1 MALGSK
7 RRATVLGVLGL
18 RLAAQGLPPIP
29 APQPP
34 LPVPPPEF
42 LLPYRPF
49 ELGGQA
55 SGSGLPFSYRG
66 QNVVQ
71 EGERWTLEG
80 GAIQGEGLL
89 LLADRIQYD
98 LRTGELVAEGR
109 IRLEA
114 PDLRLRCEK
123 LQMNWRS
130 RSGQAWMLEM
140 DLPPTWTLKS
150 SRVSFET
157 LRIWTFDAVE
167 VTSCPE
173 EKPGWRA
180 KLSKLRVD
188 LDGYAQLWNL
198 RVLLGHLPTHI
209 YLPYALY
216 PAKLDRA
223 SGLLPPQLGTSSSL
237 GTSLGLGYYQT
248 LGPSAD
254 ATFDP
259 EWFSKEGVLWG
270 GEARWNPT
278 TTHDG
283 SFSGQW
289 IHQRTLDENR
299 YRYGLKE
306 VWQGENGWQLAVDAN
321 DASDNLVDADF
332 GRGLGQLGQT
342 NFNSSLYLG
351 KAYTWGSLAFTS
363 ARERTFFLGQNEG
376 DPFYSPVFP
385 SSLERQ
391 VLPQLEARLFP
402 VALGDAFYLDGG
414 LRLSRFGYRLSGT
427 ATAGGA
433 TYTWNRG
440 DADLRLYGRLGQL
453 GPFRVDGEAMARA
466 TRYSAT
472 LDEPIFSVDQ
482 VPSGSNLDPSANPAY
497 DPFRVDGQATDR
509 FLGSAHIRFSGPQLG
524 RTFDGLSLLG
534 YSGDLKHVVEPF
546 FGFTRTSGFADAA
559 YLPRFDAIDSRPGVN
574 DSASNEE
581 SFEVGLKQYFLGRG
595 GAGDPFTN
603 LARWTLSTRY
613 HFNPIIL
620 PDGRV
625 KQGWASL
632 DSDVSV
638 EPSEVVR
645 VSFRTSSDIGAGGT
659 DQSLS
664 TELKGKD
671 GSRLSLAYFS
681 TGLNQFLVKQKGVQL
696 GGLKHFLDDRLRF
709 EVTASY
715 DFGSATRPKGF
726 TNSEAALT
734 WVQPCVAYILRY
746 THVALQTAGTSL
758 SKEDRVDLTISLRSI
773 GDLFSV
779 RQ

>member
-1 MALGSK
+1 MAVIGM
-7 RRATVLGVLGL
+7 RRAGFLGALAL
-18 RLAAQGLPPIP
+18 RLAAQGLPVIP
-29 APQPP
+29 QEQP
-34 LPVPPPEF
+34 LQVPPPEF

-49 ELGGQA
+49 ELGA
-55 SGSGLPFSYRG
+55 EARGSGLPFSWRG
-66 QNVVQ
+66 QRVEQ
-71 EGERWTLEG
+71 QGDQWTLEG
-80 GAIQGEGLL
+80 GAIQGEGML
-89 LLADRIQYD
+89 LLADRIRYD
-98 LRTGELVAEGR
+98 LRTGEITAEGR

-123 LQMNWRS
+123 LEMNWRS
-130 RSGQAWMLEM
+130 KSGQAWMLEM

-150 SRVSFET
+150 GRVSFET

-180 KLSKLRVD
+180 KLSKLCVD

-198 RVLLGHLPTHI
+198 RVMLGHLPTHI
-209 YLPYALY
+209 YLPYGVY

-237 GTSLGLGYYQT
+237 GTSVGLGYYQT

-254 ATFDP
+254 ATLNP
-259 EWFSKEGVLWG
+259 QWFSKEGVLWG
-270 GEARWNPT
+270 GEARWKPT
-278 TTHDG
+278 LTHDG

-289 IHQRTLDENR
+289 IHQRSLDENR
-299 YRYGLKE
+299 YRYNLKE

-332 GRGLGQLGQT
+332 GSGLGQLGKT
-342 NFNSSLYLG
+342 NFNSNLYFG

-363 ARERTFFLGQNEG
+363 SRARTFFLTQNQG

-391 VLPQLEARLFP
+391 VLPQLDARMFP
-402 VALGDAFYLDGG
+402 IALGASFYLDGG
-414 LRLSRFGYRLSGT
+414 IQLARFGYRLSGSLNT
-427 ATAGGA
+427 PGA

-453 GPFRVDGEAMARA
+453 GPFRVDGEAMARD
-466 TRYSAT
+466 TRYGAT
-472 LDEPIFSVDQ
+472 LDSPIFAVDQ
-482 VPSGSNLDPSANPAY
+482 VPSGQNLDPSANPAY
-497 DPFRVDGQATDR
+497 DPFRVDGDAANR
-509 FLGSAHIRFSGPQLG
+509 LLGSAHIRFSGPQVG
-524 RTFDGLSLLG
+524 RTFEGLSAFG
-534 YSGDLKHVVEPF
+534 YSGDIKHVVEPF
-546 FGFTRTSGFADAA
+546 FGFTRTSDFDQAA
-559 YLPRFDAIDSRPGVN
+559 YLPRFDATDSRPGVN

-581 SFEVGLKQYFLGRG
+581 SFEFGLKQYFFGRG
-595 GAGDPFTN
+595 GAGEGFAN

-625 KQGWASL
+625 KKGWASL

-638 EPSEVVR
+638 EPSDVIR
-645 VSFRTSSDIGAGGT
+645 VNFRTSSDIGAGGT

-664 TELKGKD
+664 TDFKGKD
-671 GSRLSLAYFS
+671 GSRLTLAYFS
-681 TGLNQFLVKQKGVQL
+681 TGLNQFLVKQKGIQL
-696 GGLKHFLDDRLRF
+696 GGLKRFLDDRLRF
-709 EVTASY
+709 EVSANY
-715 DFGSATRPKGF
+715 DFGSSTRPKGF
-726 TNSEAALT
+726 TNSEVALT
-734 WVQPCVAYILRY
+734 WAQPCVAYILRY
-746 THVALQTAGTSL
+746 THVALEATGTTL
-758 SKEDRVDLTISLRSI
+758 TKEDRVDLTISLRSI

-779 RQ
+779 RR

>member
-1 MALGSK
+1 MAWGSR
-7 RRATVLGVLGL
+7 RRAGILPVLAL
-18 RLAAQGLPPIP
+18 RLSAQGLPAIP
-29 APQPP
+29 RDQP
-34 LPVPPPEF
+34 LQAPPPEF

-49 ELGGQA
+49 ELGPA
-55 SGSGLPFSYRG
+55 PSGSALPFAWRG
-66 QNVVQ
+66 QKVVQ
-71 EGERWTLEG
+71 EGDRWTLDG

-89 LLADRIQYD
+89 LLADHIEYD
-98 LRTGELVAEGR
+98 LRTGELVARGR

-130 RSGQAWMLEM
+130 KSGQAWMLEM

-150 SRVSFET
+150 GSVSFET
-157 LRIWTFDAVE
+157 MRIWTFDAVE

-209 YLPYALY
+209 YLPYGVY

-223 SGLLPPQLGTSSSL
+223 SGLLPPQLGTSSTL

-254 ATFDP
+254 ATLDP

-270 GEARWNPT
+270 GEARWHPT
-278 TTHDG
+278 LTHEG
-283 SFSGQW
+283 SFSGQF
-289 IHQRTLDENR
+289 INQRSLDANR

-332 GRGLGQLGQT
+332 GKGLGQLGQT
-342 NFNSSLYLG
+342 NFNSSLYFG
-351 KAYTWGSLAFTS
+351 KAYTWGSLALT
-363 ARERTFFLGQNEG
+363 ADRERTFFLTQNEG
-376 DPFYSPVFP
+376 DPFYNPVFP

-402 VALGDAFYLDGG
+402 VSLGSSFYLDGG
-414 LRLSRFGYRLSGT
+414 LRLSRFGYRLSGSLT
-427 ATAGGA
+427 APGA

-453 GPFRVDGEAMARA
+453 GPFRVDGEAMARD
-466 TRYSAT
+466 THYGST
-472 LDEPIFSVDQ
+472 LDQPIFSVDQ
-482 VPSGSNLDPSANPAY
+482 VASGQNLDPSANPAY
-497 DPFRVDGQATDR
+497 DPFRVDAGSSDR
-509 FLGSAHIRFSGPQLG
+509 LLGSAHIRFSGPQLG
-524 RTFDGLSLLG
+524 RTFEGLSAFG
-534 YSGDLKHVVEPF
+534 YTGDIKHVVEPF
-546 FGFTRTSGFADAA
+546 FGFTRTTDFADAA
-559 YLPRFDAIDSRPGVN
+559 YLPRFDAIDSYPGVN
-574 DSASNEE
+574 ASASNEE
-581 SFEVGLKQYFLGRG
+581 SFEFGLKQYFFGRG
-595 GAGDPFTN
+595 GAGESFND

-625 KQGWASL
+625 KKGWASL

-645 VSFRTSSDIGAGGT
+645 VSFRTSSDIGPGGT

-664 TELKGKD
+664 TDIKAQD
-671 GSRLSLAYFS
+671 GSRLTLAYFS
-681 TGLNQFLVKQKGVQL
+681 TGLNQFLVRQKGIQL
-696 GGLKHFLDDRLRF
+696 GGLKRFLDDRFRF
-709 EVTASY
+709 EVAANY
-715 DFGSATRPKGF
+715 DFGSSTRPKGF

-746 THVALQTAGTSL
+746 THVALQVSGTSL

-773 GDLFSV
+773 GDLYNV

>member
-1 MALGSK
+1 MAVALN
-7 RRATVLGVLGL
+7 RRAGILGILGL
-18 RLAAQGLPPIP
+18 RLAAQGLPAIP
-29 APQPP
+29 REQPLQVP
-34 LPVPPPEF
+34 LPEF
-42 LLPYRPF
+42 LLPYRPYDM
-49 ELGGQA
+49 GPSS
-55 SGSGLPFSYRG
+55 SGSALPFSYRG
-66 QNVVQ
+66 QRVVQ
-71 EGERWTLEG
+71 EGDRWTLEG

-89 LLADRIQYD
+89 LLADRIEYD
-98 LRTGELVAEGR
+98 LRTGQIAAEGR

-114 PDLRLRCEK
+114 PDLRLRCAK
-123 LQMNWRS
+123 LEMNWRS
-130 RSGQAWMLEM
+130 KSGQAWMLEM

-150 SRVSFET
+150 GRVSFET

-216 PAKLDRA
+216 PAQLDRA
-223 SGLLPPQLGTSSSL
+223 SGLLPPQLGSSSAL
-237 GTSLGLGYYQT
+237 GASLGLGYYQT

-254 ATFDP
+254 ATLDP
-259 EWFSKEGVLWG
+259 QWFSKEGTLWG
-270 GEARWNPT
+270 GEGRWKPT
-278 TTHDG
+278 LTHEG

-289 IHQRTLDENR
+289 IHQRSLDLDR
-299 YRYGLKE
+299 YRYNLKE
-306 VWQGENGWQLAVDAN
+306 VWQGENGWQFALDAN

-332 GRGLGQLGQT
+332 GRGLGQLGKT
-342 NFNSSLYLG
+342 NFNSNLYLG
-351 KAYTWGSLAFTS
+351 KSYTWGSVAFN
-363 ARERTFFLGQNEG
+363 AGRERTFFLTQNQG

-391 VLPQLEARLFP
+391 VLPQLDARLFP
-402 VALGDAFYLDGG
+402 VSLGPLYLDGG
-414 LRLSRFGYRLSGT
+414 VQLSRFGYRLSGSLN
-427 ATAGGA
+427 APGA

-440 DADLRLYGRLGQL
+440 DAGLRLYGRLGQL
-453 GPFRVDGEAMARA
+453 GPFRVDGEAMVRD

-472 LDEPIFSVDQ
+472 LDSPIFAVDQ

-497 DPFRVDGQATDR
+497 DPFRVEGGATNR
-509 FLGSAHIRFSGPQLG
+509 LLESAHLRLSGPQLG
-524 RTFDGLSLLG
+524 RTFEGLSAFG
-534 YSGDLKHVVEPF
+534 YTGDIKHVVEPF
-546 FGFTRTSGFADAA
+546 FGFTRTSDFGDAA
-559 YLPRFDAIDSRPGVN
+559 YLPRFDATDSRPGVN

-581 SFEVGLKQYFLGRG
+581 SLEAGLKQYFFGRA
-595 GAGDPFTN
+595 GAGDAFTS

-613 HFNPIIL
+613 HFTPIIL

-625 KQGWASL
+625 KKGWASL

-638 EPSEVVR
+638 EPSDVIR

-664 TELKGKD
+664 TELKAKD

-681 TGLNQFLVKQKGVQL
+681 TGLNQFLVKQKGIQL
-696 GGLKHFLDDRLRF
+696 GGLKRFLDDRLRF
-709 EVTASY
+709 EVSANY
-715 DFGSATRPKGF
+715 DFGNATQPKGF
-726 TNSEAALT
+726 ASSEAALT
-734 WVQPCVAYILRY
+734 WAQPCVAYILRY
-746 THVALQTAGTSL
+746 THVALNAGGTSL

-779 RQ
+779 RR

>member
-1 MALGSK
+1 M
-7 RRATVLGVLGL
+7 LGL
-18 RLAAQGLPPIP
+18 RLAAQGLPAIP

-34 LPVPPPEF
+34 LPTPPPEF

-49 ELGGQA
+49 ELSPLQTGP
-55 SGSGLPFSYRG
+55 SLPFSWRG
-66 QNVVQ
+66 QKVVQ
-71 EGERWTLEG
+71 EGDRWTLEG

-89 LLADRIQYD
+89 LLADRIEYD
-98 LRTGELVAEGR
+98 LRTGELVAAGR

-123 LQMNWRS
+123 LDMNWRS
-130 RSGQAWMLEM
+130 RSGQAWMLEL

-150 SRVSFET
+150 GKVSFET
-157 LRIWTFDAVE
+157 LRVWTFDAVE

-198 RVLLGHLPTHI
+198 RVLLGHIPTHI
-209 YLPYALY
+209 YLPYGIY
-216 PAKLDRA
+216 PAKQDRA
-223 SGLLPPQLGTSSSL
+223 SGLLPPQLGTSSTL
-237 GTSLGLGYYQT
+237 GASVGLGYYQT

-254 ATFDP
+254 ATLQP

-270 GEARWNPT
+270 GEGRWKPDL
-278 TTHDG
+278 THEG

-289 IHQRTLDENR
+289 IRQRSLDTDR

-306 VWQGENGWQLAVDAN
+306 VFQGENGWNLAVDAN

-342 NFNSSLYLG
+342 NFNSNLYLG
-351 KAYTWGSLAFTS
+351 KAYTWGSLAFS
-363 ARERTFFLGQNEG
+363 SSRERTFFLGLNQG
-376 DPFYSPVFP
+376 DPLYSPVSP

-391 VLPQLEARLFP
+391 VLPQLEARMFP
-402 VALGDAFYLDGG
+402 VELGSAFYLDGG
-414 LRLSRFGYRLSGT
+414 LRISRFGYRLSGSQT
-427 ATAGGA
+427 TPDA
-433 TYTWNRG
+433 TYTWGRG
-440 DADLRLYGRLGQL
+440 DGDLRLYGRLGQL

-466 TRYSAT
+466 TRYGAT
-472 LDEPIFSVDQ
+472 LDQPIFALDRPIFDPNQ
-482 VPSGSNLDPSANPAY
+482 APSGPIDPSANPAY
-497 DPFRVDGQATDR
+497 APFRVDGSATDR
-509 FLGSAHIRFSGPQLG
+509 YLGSAHIRFSGPQVG
-524 RTFDGLSLLG
+524 RTFDGVSAFG

-546 FGFTRTSGFADAA
+546 FGFTRTSGFSDAA
-559 YLPRFDAIDSRPGVN
+559 FLPRFDAIDSRPGVN

-581 SFEVGLKQYFLGRG
+581 SFEFGLKQYFFGRP
-595 GAGDPFTN
+595 GAGDAFAS

-625 KQGWASL
+625 KKGWASL

-638 EPSEVVR
+638 EPSDVIR
-645 VSFRTSSDIGAGGT
+645 VNFRTSSDIGAGGT

-664 TELKGKD
+664 TDIKVKD

-696 GGLKHFLDDRLRF
+696 GGFKRFLDDRLRF
-709 EVTASY
+709 EASANY

-726 TNSEAALT
+726 TNSEVALT
-734 WVQPCVAYILRY
+734 WVQPCVAYIFRY
-746 THVALQTAGTSL
+746 THVALATGGTSL

-773 GDLFSV
+773 GDLFSL
-779 RQ
+779 RR